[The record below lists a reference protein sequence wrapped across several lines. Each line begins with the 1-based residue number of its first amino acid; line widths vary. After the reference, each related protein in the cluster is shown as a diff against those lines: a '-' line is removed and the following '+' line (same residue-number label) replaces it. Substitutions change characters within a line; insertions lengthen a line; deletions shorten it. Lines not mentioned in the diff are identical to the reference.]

1 MIGTFRLLVG
11 DRVEQSSLSSTA
23 PSLLAWFYIDKV
35 GGVLGDALVCL
46 DVGDNLIIVI
56 QWFGADVVVAYLY
69 GTNPHVHHQEQNTA
83 NKHRTPSSCKE
94 L

>member
-1 MIGTFRLLVG
+1 MV
-11 DRVEQSSLSSTA
+11 D
-23 PSLLAWFYIDKV
+23 IDKIGCVFGNAHV
-35 GGVLGDALVCL
+35 GF

-56 QWFGADVVVAYLY
+56 KRFGADVVVAYLY
-69 GTNPHVHHQEQNTA
+69 GTNPHVHRQEQNTA